1 MHYFRKSCVFS
12 LAILLAALPFVA
24 SADVVMANVVTTK
37 DYVDETTVAK
47 DQSTR
52 DSNGTV
58 TATNVGD
65 IMQVET
71 VSGVG
76 ILTRKTPLASI
87 DRTHTGSS
95 NKSIPTERAV
105 VNFAVQKPESVA
117 NGKVLTFQSGTLT
130 DQPTAQYIKVPV
142 ATGDPNATS
151 NPANPTGFA
160 SIWLQ

>member
-12 LAILLAALPFVA
+12 LAILLASLPFVA

-47 DQSTR
+47 YQ
-52 DSNGTV
+52 GT
-58 TATNVGD
+58 TEGGTTNYHQGD
-65 IMQVET
+65 ILQVNA
-71 VSGVG
+71 SGNLERV
-76 ILTRKTPLASI
+76 TPLASI
-87 DRTHTGSS
+87 NRTHTGSS
-95 NKSIPTERAV
+95 NKSVPTERAV

-142 ATGDPNATS
+142 AAGDPNATS